1 MPNTLLTANLAL
13 SGSEVFSASEAPTGA
28 SAAQRTIAVTG
39 ADLSVSLDGSSTPK
53 VESPPIVR
61 RVTISGTTTI
71 DLTAAAGVSLPLA
84 ASRTVDATGKRLVAM
99 RLSCPTTNAGAVNVA
114 PGASNGYALLGSGN
128 DVDVRPG
135 ETLIAITSGVASGKP
150 VVSGSAKNID
160 ITGTTNDVIL
170 VELYFGT

>member
-13 SGSEVFSASEAPTGA
+13 SGSEVFSAAEAPTGA

-39 ADLSVSLDGSSTPK
+39 ADLSTTLDASSTPK

-71 DLTAAAGVSLPLA
+71 DLTAAAGVALPLA
-84 ASRTVDATGKRLVAM
+84 ASRTVDATGKKLVAM
-99 RLSCPTTNAGAVNVA
+99 RLSCPATNSGAVNVA

-150 VVSGSAKNID
+150 AVSSTVKNID